1 MGTVAKYSADLAAAK
16 DPIELTITSADEAW
30 SWLEAALRNQ
40 PIPPIGEMK
49 FEGWPKLTFN
59 VKGRDW
65 DSSVPARIMGPLLE
79 YHRDLQRAYANVRYG
94 APASQRLRDDE
105 RDQLELVVKVGQGSS
120 DFVAELAKQFAI
132 FAAEAGK
139 KMSSTQLVVLVLGL
153 ALTFTA
159 PELYKQYVAKRQAE
173 TDAVKT
179 VQLSQEE
186 TKRAEIL
193 ADAFKAASELMTAKN
208 DRLETENRILKAMR
222 PADRISNG
230 GIELTG
236 EQARQIT
243 KPERALAQAVTI
255 SGFYRILRV
264 DTDRGA
270 GFRIKVEEFT
280 SAETLTA
287 EVPIELPA
295 KQRDVVSAAEWKKE
309 IVWLA
314 IDAERHRDSIRDATI
329 TSARKPTEAELLELI
344 GEQ

>member
-1 MGTVAKYSADLAAAK
+1 MAKYSAELAAAR

-30 SWLEAALRNQ
+30 SWLEAATKKL

-49 FEGWPKLTFN
+49 FEGWPQLTFN

-94 APASQRLRDDE
+94 TPASQRLRDDE

-120 DFVAELAKQFAI
+120 DFVAELAKQFAV
-132 FAAEAGK
+132 FASEAAK
-139 KMSSTQLVVLVLGL
+139 KMSSTQVVVLVLGL

-159 PELYKQYVAKRQAE
+159 PELYKQYVAQRQAE
-173 TDAVKT
+173 TDALKT

-186 TKRAEIL
+186 TKRANIL
-193 ADAFKAASELMTAKN
+193 ADAFHMASELMTAKN

-222 PADRISNG
+222 PADRITNG
-230 GIELTG
+230 GVELTG

-243 KPERALAQAVTI
+243 RPDRALAQAVAI
-255 SGFYRILRV
+255 SGIYRILRV

-270 GFRIKVEEFT
+270 GFRIKVEDLG

-287 EVPIELPA
+287 DVPIELSS
-295 KQRDVVSAAEWKKE
+295 KQRDVISAAEWKKE
-309 IVWLA
+309 IIWLS
-314 IDAERHRDSIRDATI
+314 IDAERYRDSIRDATV
-329 TSARKPTEAELLELI
+329 TSARKPTDAELLKIL
-344 GEQ
+344 GEE